1 MLPDSSP
8 SVLDQLCAPFPSEL
22 FPRHFNPAEITSLLN
37 TPFAASVPVTESE
50 FLQYQ
55 PLCPGFFRA
64 DQTMSAVKL
73 AQRLA
78 EALYKDWPLGTP
90 SELLYTPFW
99 DSVGFQFP
107 KFAGRVVGVSLVE
120 NRYVLFKQLFFKQIS
135 FLRLAH
141 RDFSFTCGDKL
152 QERCGH

>member
-1 MLPDSSP
+1 MRP
-8 SVLDQLCAPFPSEL
+8 SRLNF

-37 TPFAASVPVTESE
+37 APFAASVPVTESE

-55 PLCPGFFRA
+55 PLCPGLFRV
-64 DQTMSAVKL
+64 DQTMSALKL
-73 AQRLA
+73 EQRLA

-107 KFAGRVVGVSLVE
+107 EFAGRIVGVSLVE
-120 NRYVLFKQLFFKQIS
+120 NRYVLFKQLLFKQIS

-141 RDFSFTCGDKL
+141 KDFSLTCGNKL
-152 QERCGH
+152 QGTLWTLA